1 MQCKNVELKNKA
13 MSLTFRE
20 KNALAK
26 ELANDSFID
35 KDKDILRKH
44 LPQEKLLSR
53 SPSSRPDLSF
63 DILFVLLDYETPES
77 IRANRDSFT
86 EVKEVKTV
94 IDDNPTRKTSQS
106 KGALKKK
113 LPKKRSIQ
121 RLDGPTLR
129 AKT

>member
-26 ELANDSFID
+26 ELANDSFIE

-53 SPSSRPDLSF
+53 SPSSSRPDLSF

-77 IRANRDSFT
+77 IRANRDSLAK
-86 EVKEVKTV
+86 VKDVKTV
-94 IDDNPTRKTSQS
+94 IDDNPIRKTSQS
-106 KGALKKK
+106 KGTLKKK

-121 RLDGPTLR
+121 RSSGPI
-129 AKT
+129 

>member
-1 MQCKNVELKNKA
+1 

-26 ELANDSFID
+26 ELANDSFIE

-53 SPSSRPDLSF
+53 SPSSSRPDLSF

-77 IRANRDSFT
+77 IRANRDSLT
-86 EVKEVKTV
+86 KVKDVKTV
-94 IDDNPTRKTSQS
+94 IDDNPIRKTSQS
-106 KGALKKK
+106 KGTLKKK

-121 RLDGPTLR
+121 RSSGLI
-129 AKT
+129 